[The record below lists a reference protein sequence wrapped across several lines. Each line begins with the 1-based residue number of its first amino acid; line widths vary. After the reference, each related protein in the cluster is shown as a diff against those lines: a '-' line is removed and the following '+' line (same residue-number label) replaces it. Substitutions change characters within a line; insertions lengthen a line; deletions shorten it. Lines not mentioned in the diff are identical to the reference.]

1 MRAKPTNGIGY
12 ALCRIVSLDQLIAKL
27 QKLSAQV
34 EKGMSKQGFSVWVAM
49 IREDLYKISS
59 PDVRKGALKM
69 LGVVECAGFC
79 LDRAPEA
86 RETLI
91 LPNLKPLIEF
101 LKDNGR
107 KTVQLTEKAVEH
119 ARATEK
125 AEGEPPFGF
134 NPS

>member
-1 MRAKPTNGIGY
+1 M
-12 ALCRIVSLDQLIAKL
+12 DQLIAKL

-34 EKGMSKQGFSVWVAM
+34 EKGMSKQGFTVWTAM
-49 IREDLYKISS
+49 IREDLYKISNAEM
-59 PDVRKGALKM
+59 RKGALKM
-69 LGVVECAGFC
+69 LTVVECAGFC

-91 LPNLKPLIEF
+91 LPNLKPLIEY

-107 KTVQLTEKAVEH
+107 KTVQKTAEKNQPAPAPIAPV
-119 ARATEK
+119 TVPVPVVTIS
-125 AEGEPPFGF
+125 AEEMI

>member
-1 MRAKPTNGIGY
+1 
-12 ALCRIVSLDQLIAKL
+12 VSIDQLIAKL

-34 EKGMSKQGFSVWVAM
+34 EKGMSKQGFTVWIAM
-49 IREDLYKISS
+49 IREDLFKISNAE
-59 PDVRKGALKM
+59 VRKGALKM

-91 LPNLKPLIEF
+91 LPNLKPLVEY
-101 LKDNGR
+101 LKDNIR
-107 KTVQLTEKAVEH
+107 KTAPAAPPPNVVVLPPITPVAQVVPAVPLQ
-119 ARATEK
+119 
-125 AEGEPPFGF
+125 AEESL